1 MSTSAQRDEANGPE
15 SLLVHAAT
23 GTDGAVALRQLAAER
38 LAAHRSR
45 RAGVRPPAPTAAPE
59 MATEVHSGPAVHPG
73 VRDAVAARYRKSPSY
88 QEFLAAEAE
97 RALQKA
103 QAEAEVAARNAA
115 AMAEAQRKLLD
126 DIDEWN
132 QPPAPLFVV
141 ETHQEPPAETQ
152 PAQPAWHEPSRHEPA
167 RPARRHHHQATH
179 IEPLPAEPL
188 KIQLY
193 SELPAVSGQGAP
205 HTRTAAPYDPEE
217 LHELDQEIAFR
228 VAPEF
233 EEHRIEPQ
241 PIQANIIEFPRQLV
255 ATRKA
260 RPRLAEG
267 PLREDGTPEPQ
278 LRIFEVEPEQVS
290 IEPTFEPEIAPAWQS
305 IVLEPAAVDLAA
317 QAAVQ
322 QALDAEHNLSAQL
335 APTIYAAPVARRVM
349 AMAVDA
355 VCVGAGVVAFAAL
368 AAKLCGPSLREVPL
382 PVLGGVVALAVPVFA
397 VLYQMLFFCFNEA
410 TPGMVYARL
419 GLCTF
424 AETNPSRSEVRRR
437 LWATA
442 MAVAPLGL
450 GLLWMALDSDRLGW
464 HDRISRMY
472 PRAY

>member
-1 MSTSAQRDEANGPE
+1 MSTAARRDEANE
-15 SLLVHAAT
+15 QDNLLAPAAT
-23 GTDGAVALRQLAAER
+23 GTDGAVALRQIAAER

-45 RAGVRPPAPTAAPE
+45 RAGIRPQAPE
-59 MATEVHSGPAVHPG
+59 SAPDLPNEVQSGPTVHPG
-73 VRDAVAARYRKSPSY
+73 VRDTVAARYRKSPTY

-97 RALQKA
+97 RATQKA

-141 ETHQEPPAETQ
+141 ETPTEAEPPQPTRQEPPRA
-152 PAQPAWHEPSRHEPA
+152 
-167 RPARRHHHQATH
+167 ARRHHHATAH
-179 IEPLPAEPL
+179 TEPLPAAPLPAAPL
-188 KIQLY
+188 KVQLY
-193 SELPAVSGQGAP
+193 SDLPAATVQTTPVAP
-205 HTRTAAPYDPEE
+205 ARSAAAYDPEE
-217 LHELDQEIAFR
+217 LQELDQEIAFR
-228 VAPEF
+228 LAPEF
-233 EEHRIEPQ
+233 EEHRIETL

-290 IEPTFEPEIAPAWQS
+290 IEPSLEPELAPAWQS
-305 IVLEPAAVDLAA
+305 IVLEPAVVDLAA
-317 QAAVQ
+317 QAAAQ
-322 QALDAEHNLSAQL
+322 QALDAEHNVSAQV
-335 APTIYAAPVARRVM
+335 APTIYAAPVSRRVM

-355 VCVGAGVVAFAAL
+355 ACVGTGVVAFTAL

-382 PVLGGVVALAVPVFA
+382 PLLGGVVALAVPVFA

-424 AETNPSRSEVRRR
+424 EETNPTRRAVRRR

-442 MAVAPLGL
+442 LAVSPLGL
-450 GLLWMALDSDRLGW
+450 GMLWMALDSDRLGW
-464 HDRISRMY
+464 HDRLSRMY

>member
-1 MSTSAQRDEANGPE
+1 MSTAARRDEANE
-15 SLLVHAAT
+15 QDNLLAPAAT
-23 GTDGAVALRQLAAER
+23 GTDGAVALRQIAAER

-45 RAGVRPPAPTAAPE
+45 RANARPQAPEAAPDRPS
-59 MATEVHSGPAVHPG
+59 EVESGPTVYPG
-73 VRDAVAARYRKSPSY
+73 VRDTVAARYRKSPSY

-97 RALQKA
+97 RATQKA

-141 ETHQEPPAETQ
+141 ETPTELEPPLPTRQEPPRAPRRQ
-152 PAQPAWHEPSRHEPA
+152 HHE
-167 RPARRHHHQATH
+167 ATH
-179 IEPLPAEPL
+179 TEPLPAAPL
-188 KIQLY
+188 KVQLY
-193 SELPAVSGQGAP
+193 SDLPTASGQAASPAP
-205 HTRTAAPYDPEE
+205 ARTAAAYDPEE

-228 VAPEF
+228 LAPEF
-233 EEHRIEPQ
+233 EEHRIETL

-290 IEPTFEPEIAPAWQS
+290 IEPTLEPELAPAWQS
-305 IVLEPAAVDLAA
+305 IVLEPAVVDLAA
-317 QAAVQ
+317 QAAAQ
-322 QALDAEHNLSAQL
+322 QALDAEHNVSAQL
-335 APTIYAAPVARRVM
+335 VPTIYAAPVSRRVM
-349 AMAVDA
+349 AMAVDGA
-355 VCVGAGVVAFAAL
+355 CIGAGVVAFTAL
-368 AAKLCGPSLREVPL
+368 TARLCGPSLREIPL
-382 PVLGGVVALAVPVFA
+382 PLLGGVVALALPVFA

-424 AETNPSRSEVRRR
+424 EETNPTRRAVRRR
-437 LWATA
+437 LWATSI
-442 MAVAPLGL
+442 AVLPLGL

-464 HDRISRMY
+464 HDRLSRMY

>member
-1 MSTSAQRDEANGPE
+1 MSTAARRDEVNE
-15 SLLVHAAT
+15 QDNLLAPAAT
-23 GTDGAVALRQLAAER
+23 GTDGTVALRQIAAER

-45 RAGVRPPAPTAAPE
+45 RAGVRAPAPETAPE
-59 MATEVHSGPAVHPG
+59 LAAEAHSGPAVHPG
-73 VRDAVAARYRKSPSY
+73 VRDTVAARYRKSPSY

-97 RALQKA
+97 RATQKA

-141 ETHQEPPAETQ
+141 ETATEAEPPQPTRQEPPRA
-152 PAQPAWHEPSRHEPA
+152 
-167 RPARRHHHQATH
+167 ARRHHHEAAH
-179 IEPLPAEPL
+179 SEPLPVAPLPAAPL
-188 KIQLY
+188 KVQLY
-193 SELPAVSGQGAP
+193 SDLPAASVQPAP
-205 HTRTAAPYDPEE
+205 TAPARAAAPYDPEE
-217 LHELDQEIAFR
+217 LNELDQEIAFR
-228 VAPEF
+228 LAPEF
-233 EEHRIEPQ
+233 EEHRIETL

-290 IEPTFEPEIAPAWQS
+290 IEPTLEPELAPAWQS

-317 QAAVQ
+317 QAAAQ
-322 QALDAEHNLSAQL
+322 QALDAEHNVSAQVTT
-335 APTIYAAPVARRVM
+335 TIYAAPVSRRVM

-355 VCVGAGVVAFAAL
+355 ACVGAGVIAFAAL
-368 AAKLCGPSLREVPL
+368 AAKLCGPSLREIPL
-382 PVLGGVVALAVPVFA
+382 PLLGGVVALAVPVFA
-397 VLYQMLFFCFNEA
+397 VLYQLLFFCFNEA
-410 TPGMVYARL
+410 TPGMLYARL

-424 AETNPSRSEVRRR
+424 AETNPTRRAVRQR

-442 MAVAPLGL
+442 IAVSPLGL

-464 HDRISRMY
+464 HDRLSRMY